1 MNNRIQLEAAIESLR
16 YNKEYA
22 ALSFGL
28 PPLSNKDSLEE
39 YFNAPFD
46 SITDKNF
53 EKIIAT
59 AAINSTYKSNIP
71 QKKKEKHALKLARAI
86 IERLRYLKLGYQYET
101 DKISAREYQ
110 TRLKENN
117 VAQKIVRIEAIKK
130 KLLFEGVKV
139 GLSAAL
145 GTIAAALGVVALPAW
160 AIGLIT
166 WGLFNLV
173 PHKVIA
179 TVKEKS
185 KKLIDQGK
193 NIAKSAVTRLC
204 DAGEKIGKKIW
215 NTGKEIW
222 NTTKSTVKKLWNKET
237 Q

>member
-28 PPLSNKDSLEE
+28 PPLSNEDSLEE

-46 SITDKNF
+46 SNTDKNF

-59 AAINSTYKSNIP
+59 AAINSTYKSKIP

-117 VAQKIVRIEAIKK
+117 VAQKIARIEAIKK
-130 KLLFEGVKV
+130 KLLFEGVKI
-139 GLSAAL
+139 GLSVAL
-145 GTIAAALGVVALPAW
+145 GTIAAALGVVALPAP

-179 TVKEKS
+179 TVKKKS
-185 KKLIDQGK
+185 KELIDQGK
-193 NIAKSAVTRLC
+193 AIAKSAVTELC
-204 DAGEKIGKKIW
+204 DAGEKIGKKITKYW
-215 NTGKEIW
+215 SKA
-222 NTTKSTVKKLWNKET
+222 KSTAKKLWNKVT